1 MLDPKIIT
9 NIIIIMIKKMINN
22 GKEKITI
29 MKMITVMIP
38 IIIIA
43 INGM

>member
-1 MLDPKIIT
+1 
-9 NIIIIMIKKMINN
+9 MIKKMINN